1 MMFVAPAAIAAG
13 CIDEGDA
20 VANVVAVA
28 KVTVLEAI
36 LAVILMAVGDVGVGD
51 GGSDI

>member
-1 MMFVAPAAIAAG
+1 MFVAPAAFAAG